1 MCFLQAFVTS
11 IGIRALTYPS
21 LMANRQ
27 DGNHH
32 NNDDNEVDNPV
43 LTRAKFYEFCDE
55 TKKFRD
61 NSQRFLEET

>member
-1 MCFLQAFVTS
+1 
-11 IGIRALTYPS
+11 
-21 LMANRQ
+21 MANQR
-27 DGNHH
+27 DNDHH
-32 NNDDNEVDNPV
+32 NNDSGDYVNNPV